1 MQIAIVLGTRPEII
15 KMSPIIRYC
24 EERNLDYSLIHT
36 GQHYSYEL
44 DAAFFHELELPRPDY
59 KLDVGSGTHA
69 EQTGKILVGLESILI
84 RDKPD
89 VVLVQGD
96 TNTVMGSALAA
107 AKLNVDVGHVEA
119 GLRSWDRTMPE
130 EVNRLLTDH
139 ISRYLFAPTEKAK
152 ANLLREGIDEKK
164 ILVVGNT
171 VVDAVL
177 QNIEIAHQR
186 SSILRDLDVAPG
198 GYFLITS
205 HRQENVDNQT
215 KLESLIAALEA
226 LYSTY
231 AIPILFPAH
240 PRTSKRLREFG
251 LSVPEGVRIIDPQ
264 GYLAFLLLEKSARLI
279 LTDSG
284 GIQEEACILHVP
296 CVTLRENTERPE
308 TLDVGANV
316 LTGMDPER
324 ILEAVSTMLSA
335 EATWTNPFGDGNSGK
350 RIVESLLSI
359 R

>member
-335 EATWTNPFGDGNSGK
+335 EATWANPFGDGNSGK

>member
-1 MQIAIVLGTRPEII
+1 MHIAIVLGTRPEII

-24 EERNLDYSLIHT
+24 EERGLDYSLIHT

-69 EQTGKILVGLESILI
+69 EQTGKILVGLESILM
-84 RDKPD
+84 RDRPD
-89 VVLVQGD
+89 VVLVGD
-96 TNTVMGSALAA
+96 TNTVMGSALSA

-139 ISRYLFAPTEKAK
+139 LSSTCLPPQRKQKAIFYWK
-152 ANLLREGIDEKK
+152 
-164 ILVVGNT
+164 V
-171 VVDAVL
+171 
-177 QNIEIAHQR
+177 
-186 SSILRDLDVAPG
+186 SILIGSGLPETLLLMRFSRILR
-198 GYFLITS
+198 LHTS
-205 HRQENVDNQT
+205 GHRFSKISTLHGSILLTTHRQENVDNRV
-215 KLESLIAALEA
+215 KLESLITALEA
-226 LYSTY
+226 LYSTHGL
-231 AIPILFPAH
+231 PILFPAH
-240 PRTSKRLREFG
+240 PRTSKRLWEFG
-251 LSVPEGVRIIDPQ
+251 LSMPEGVRIIGPQ

-296 CVTLRENTERPE
+296 CITLRENTERPE
-308 TLDVGANV
+308 TLDVGGNV
-316 LTGMDPER
+316 LTGVDPER
-324 ILEAVSTMLSA
+324 ILKAASTMLST
-335 EATWTNPFGDGNSGK
+335 ETSWVNPFGDGLSGK
-350 RIVESLLSI
+350 RIIETLLNI

>member
-69 EQTGKILVGLESILI
+69 EQTGKILVGLESILM

-335 EATWTNPFGDGNSGK
+335 EATWANPFGDGNSGK

>member
-44 DAAFFHELELPRPDY
+44 DAAFFHELELPRPEY

-69 EQTGKILVGLESILI
+69 EQTGKILVGLESILM

>member
-44 DAAFFHELELPRPDY
+44 DAAFFHELELPRPEY

>member
-24 EERNLDYSLIHT
+24 EERDLDYSLIHT

-44 DAAFFHELELPRPDY
+44 DAAFFHELELPIPNY

-69 EQTGKILVGLESILI
+69 EQTGKILVGLESILM
-84 RDKPD
+84 RDRPD

-107 AKLNVDVGHVEA
+107 AKLNIDVGHVEA

-139 ISRYLFAPTEKAK
+139 LSRYLFPPTEKAK
-152 ANLLREGIDEKK
+152 INLLREGIDEKK
-164 ILVVGNT
+164 IWVVGNT

-186 SSILRDLDVAPG
+186 SSVLHDLDVAPRE
-198 GYFLITS
+198 YFLLTA
-205 HRQENVDNQT
+205 HRQENVDNRT
-215 KLESLIAALEA
+215 KLENLIAALQG
-226 LYSTY
+226 LYSAY
-231 AIPILFPAH
+231 GIPILFPAH
-240 PRTSKRLREFG
+240 PRTSKRLWEFG
-251 LSVPEGVRIIDPQ
+251 LSMPEGVRIIGPQ

-284 GIQEEACILHVP
+284 GIQEEACILHTP
-296 CVTLRENTERPE
+296 CITLRENTERPE
-308 TLDVGANV
+308 TLDVGGNV

-324 ILEAVSTMLSA
+324 ILKAASTMLSA
-335 EATWTNPFGDGNSGK
+335 ETSWVNPFGDGHSGK
-350 RIVESLLSI
+350 GIIETLLSVA
-359 R
+359 

>member
-24 EERNLDYSLIHT
+24 EERDLDYSLIHT

-69 EQTGKILVGLESILI
+69 EQTGKILVGLESILM
-84 RDKPD
+84 RDRPD

-96 TNTVMGSALAA
+96 TNTVMGSALSA

-139 ISRYLFAPTEKAK
+139 LSRYLFAPTEKAK
-152 ANLLREGIDEKK
+152 SNLLLEGIDPDR
-164 ILVVGNT
+164 IWVAGNT

-186 SSILRDLDVAPG
+186 SSVLQDLDVAPG
-198 GYFLITS
+198 EYFLLTT
-205 HRQENVDNQT
+205 HRQENVDNRV
-215 KLESLIAALEA
+215 KLESLITALEA
-226 LYSTY
+226 LYSTHGL
-231 AIPILFPAH
+231 PILFPVH
-240 PRTSKRLREFG
+240 PRTSKRLCEFG
-251 LSVPEGVRIIDPQ
+251 LSVPDGVRIIGPQ

-296 CVTLRENTERPE
+296 CITLRENTERPE
-308 TLDVGANV
+308 TLDVGGNV
-316 LTGMDPER
+316 LTGVDPER
-324 ILEAVSTMLSA
+324 ILKAASTMLST
-335 EATWTNPFGDGNSGK
+335 ETSWVNPFGDGLSGK
-350 RIVESLLSI
+350 RIIETLLNI

>member
-44 DAAFFHELELPRPDY
+44 DAAFFHGLELPRPDY

-186 SSILRDLDVAPG
+186 SSILRDRDVAPG
-198 GYFLITS
+198 GYFLITT

-264 GYLAFLLLEKSARLI
+264 GYLAFLLLEESARLI

-335 EATWTNPFGDGNSGK
+335 EATWANPFGDGNSGK
-350 RIVESLLSI
+350 RIIESLLSI

>member
-44 DAAFFHELELPRPDY
+44 DAAFFHGLELPRPDY

-198 GYFLITS
+198 RYFLITT

-251 LSVPEGVRIIDPQ
+251 LSVPEGVHIIDPQ

-335 EATWTNPFGDGNSGK
+335 EATWANPFGDGNSGK
-350 RIVESLLSI
+350 RIIESLLSI